1 MISKDKTYRT
11 RDGREV
17 RIYATDGFG
26 IWAVHGAILTEDGW
40 WSMCWAEDGKFI
52 CGGVYDGSPSSSS
65 DLIEV
70 KPRIKR
76 TFWFNI
82 VSETQGATIGCLS
95 KEHAD
100 RLQAPNRIACVKVEI
115 DCEEGEG
122 L

>member
-17 RIYATDGFG
+17 RIYATDGDD
-26 IWAVHGAILTEDGW
+26 WSPVHGAIKTSEGWRARVWREDGIYLGN
-40 WSMCWAEDGKFI
+40 ELE
-52 CGGVYDGSPSSSS
+52 PNL

-76 TFWFNI
+76 TVWLQVFRDGEI
-82 VSETQGATIGCLS
+82 VATSEPPAHYLTT
-95 KEHAD
+95 
-100 RLQAPNRIACVKVEI
+100 RFACVKVEI

>member
-1 MISKDKTYRT
+1 MIDKNKQYRT

-26 IWAVHGAILTEDGW
+26 IWAVHGAILTDDGW
-40 WSMCWAEDGKFI
+40 WAMCWAEDGKFI
-52 CGGVYDGSPSSSS
+52 CGGVYDGSPSSAS

-76 TFWFNI
+76 TVW
-82 VSETQGATIGCLS
+82 VSIYPDHVSTWVYATGAPYS
-95 KEHAD
+95 
-100 RLQAPNRIACVKVEI
+100 PNRLACVKVEI